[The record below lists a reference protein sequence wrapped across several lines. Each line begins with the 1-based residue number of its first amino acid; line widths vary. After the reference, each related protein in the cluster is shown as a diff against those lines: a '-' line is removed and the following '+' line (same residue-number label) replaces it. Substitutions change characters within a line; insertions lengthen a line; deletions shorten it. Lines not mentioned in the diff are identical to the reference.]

1 MFLRQ
6 FEYLIALEKE
16 GHFGRAAERCHV
28 SQPSLSSAL
37 QQLEAELD
45 VPIIL
50 RHHRYEGFTPEGER
64 VVSWAK
70 RLLADKKSM
79 VEELAIMRSNLNGRL
94 RIGAM
99 PTSSP
104 VLPKINQLFSAL
116 YPSVDVDIQFLGSD
130 KLINELRNFELDV
143 GITYLE
149 GSSLN
154 KLNTV
159 TLYEEQLSLMIP
171 KKMLPMKQD
180 SITWAQAAELPLG
193 LLSPNMRER
202 EVMDEA
208 FQNVGQDPSPQL
220 ECNSIFQLAFHVMQ
234 GDIAT
239 IVPNGFSKTNDAFPG
254 TREVSLTSPVLSKP
268 VGLVWEKVTPP
279 LPMAQAMA
287 DLLIE
292 SREEIFAAVGKSE
305 DSKISRQK
313 EVA

>member
-6 FEYLIALEKE
+6 FEYLIALEQE

-37 QQLEAELD
+37 QQLEEELD

-50 RHHRYEGFTPEGER
+50 RHQRYQGLTPEGER

-70 RLLADKKSM
+70 RLLADRKSM
-79 VEELAIMRSNLNGRL
+79 LEELAIMRRNLNGRI
-94 RIGAM
+94 RVGAM

-104 VLPKINQLFSAL
+104 VLPRINQLFSDL
-116 YPSVDVDIQFLGSD
+116 YPSVEVDIQFLGSD

-149 GSSLN
+149 GTSLK
-154 KLNTV
+154 KLNTMV
-159 TLYEEQLSLMIP
+159 LYEEQLSLMIP
-171 KKMLPMKQD
+171 ENMIPAKQK
-180 SITWAQAAELPLG
+180 SLSWAQAAELRLG

-202 EVMDEA
+202 EVMNEA
-208 FQNVGQDPSPQL
+208 FESVGCSPAPKL

-239 IVPNGFSKTNDAFPG
+239 IVPNGFSRANDAFPG
-254 TREVSLTSPVLSKP
+254 TREIELTDPVVSKP
-268 VGLVWEKVTPP
+268 VGLIWEKVVPP

-287 DLLIE
+287 DLLSE
-292 SREEIFAAVGKSE
+292 AGEEIRATLD
-305 DSKISRQK
+305 DSIEPKVDQRKQ
-313 EVA
+313 VA

>member
-50 RHHRYEGFTPEGER
+50 RHQRYQGFTPEGER

-70 RLLADKKSM
+70 RLLADRKSM
-79 VEELAIMRSNLNGRL
+79 LEELAIMRRNLTGRI

-104 VLPKINQLFSAL
+104 VLPRINQLFSAL
-116 YPSVDVDIQFLGSD
+116 YPSVEVDIQFLGSD
-130 KLINELRNFELDV
+130 KLINELHNFELDV

-149 GSSLN
+149 GTSLK
-154 KLNTV
+154 KLNTMV
-159 TLYEEQLSLMIP
+159 LYEEQLSLMIP
-171 KKMLPMKQD
+171 QKMLSEKQK
-180 SITWAQAAELPLG
+180 SISWAQAAELRLG

-208 FQNVGQDPSPQL
+208 FERVGCNPTPNL

-239 IVPNGFSKTNDAFPG
+239 IVPNGFSRTNDAFPG
-254 TREVSLTSPVLSKP
+254 TREIELVDPVISKP
-268 VGLVWEKVTPP
+268 VGLIWEKVVPP
-279 LPMAQAMA
+279 PPMAQAMA
-287 DLLIE
+287 DLLSDAGHEIRVTFGDTAE
-292 SREEIFAAVGKSE
+292 REEASQ
-305 DSKISRQK
+305 RQ
-313 EVA
+313 VA

>member
-50 RHHRYEGFTPEGER
+50 RHQRYQGFTPEGER
-64 VVSWAK
+64 VVGWAK
-70 RLLADKKSM
+70 RLLADRKSM
-79 VEELAIMRSNLNGRL
+79 LEELAIMRRNLTGRIRL
-94 RIGAM
+94 GAM

-104 VLPKINQLFSAL
+104 VLPRINQLFSAL
-116 YPSVDVDIQFLGSD
+116 YPSVEVDIQFLGSD
-130 KLINELRNFELDV
+130 KLINELHNFELDV

-149 GSSLN
+149 GTSLK
-154 KLNTV
+154 KLNTMV
-159 TLYEEQLSLMIP
+159 LYEEQLSLMIP
-171 KKMLPMKQD
+171 QKMLPAKQK
-180 SITWAQAAELPLG
+180 SISWAQAAELHLG
-193 LLSPNMRER
+193 LLSPTMRER

-208 FQNVGQDPSPQL
+208 FECVGCNPTPNL

-239 IVPNGFSKTNDAFPG
+239 IVPNGFSRTNDAFPG
-254 TREVSLTSPVLSKP
+254 TREIELVDPVISKP
-268 VGLVWEKVTPP
+268 VGLIWEKVVPP

-287 DLLIE
+287 DLLSE
-292 SREEIFAAVGKSE
+292 AGHEIRATFG
-305 DSKISRQK
+305 DSAEQK
-313 EVA
+313 EAGQRQVA

>member
-50 RHHRYEGFTPEGER
+50 RHQRYQGFTPEGER

-79 VEELAIMRSNLNGRL
+79 IEELAIMRSNLNGRL

-104 VLPKINQLFSAL
+104 ILPKINQLFSSL
-116 YPSVDVDIQFLGSD
+116 YPSVEVDIQFLGSD

-143 GITYLE
+143 CITYLE
-149 GSSLN
+149 RSSL
-154 KLNTV
+154 
-159 TLYEEQLSLMIP
+159 
-171 KKMLPMKQD
+171 
-180 SITWAQAAELPLG
+180 
-193 LLSPNMRER
+193 
-202 EVMDEA
+202 
-208 FQNVGQDPSPQL
+208 
-220 ECNSIFQLAFHVMQ
+220 
-234 GDIAT
+234 
-239 IVPNGFSKTNDAFPG
+239 
-254 TREVSLTSPVLSKP
+254 
-268 VGLVWEKVTPP
+268 
-279 LPMAQAMA
+279 
-287 DLLIE
+287 
-292 SREEIFAAVGKSE
+292 KS
-305 DSKISRQK
+305 
-313 EVA
+313 

>member
-6 FEYLIALEKE
+6 FEYLIALEQE

-50 RHHRYEGFTPEGER
+50 RHQRYQGFTPEGER

-79 VEELAIMRSNLNGRL
+79 IEELAIMRRNLNGRI

-104 VLPKINQLFSAL
+104 VLPRINRLFSSL
-116 YPSVDVDIQFLGSD
+116 YPLVDVDIQFLGSD

-149 GSSLN
+149 GFSLK
-154 KLNTV
+154 KLNTMS
-159 TLYEEQLSLMIP
+159 LYEEQLSLMVP
-171 KKMLPMKQD
+171 TNMLPKD
-180 SITWAQAAELPLG
+180 RSSLSWAEAAELRLG
-193 LLSPNMRER
+193 LLTPNMRER

-208 FQNVGQDPSPQL
+208 FDSVGCKPSPQL

-239 IVPNGFSKTNDAFPG
+239 IVPKGFSETNNAFPG
-254 TREVSLTSPVLSKP
+254 TREVLLTDPIVSKP
-268 VGLVWEKVTPP
+268 VGLIWEKVSPP

-287 DLLIE
+287 DLLGE
-292 SREEIFAAVGKSE
+292 SMDELFATAGASTKTARGKS
-305 DSKISRQK
+305 KQ
-313 EVA
+313 VA

>member
-1 MFLRQ
+1 MFIRQ
-6 FEYLIALEKE
+6 FEYLIALEQE

-50 RHHRYEGFTPEGER
+50 RHQRYQGFTPEGER

-70 RLLADKKSM
+70 RLLADRKSM
-79 VEELAIMRSNLNGRL
+79 LEELAIMRRNLNGRI
-94 RIGAM
+94 RVGAM

-104 VLPKINQLFSAL
+104 VLPRINQLFSDS
-116 YPSVDVDIQFLGSD
+116 YPSVEVDIQFLGSD

-149 GSSLN
+149 GASLK
-154 KLNTV
+154 KLNTMV
-159 TLYEEQLSLMIP
+159 LYEEQLSLMIP
-171 KKMLPMKQD
+171 ESMIPAKQK
-180 SITWAQAAELPLG
+180 SISWAQAAELRLG

-202 EVMDEA
+202 EVMNEA
-208 FQNVGQDPSPQL
+208 FESVGCSPAPKL

-239 IVPNGFSKTNDAFPG
+239 IVPNGFSRANDAFPG
-254 TREVSLTSPVLSKP
+254 TREIELTDPVVSKP
-268 VGLVWEKVTPP
+268 VGLIWEKVVPP

-287 DLLIE
+287 DLLSE
-292 SREEIFAAVGKSE
+292 AGEEIRATLD
-305 DSKISRQK
+305 DSIEQK
-313 EVA
+313 VAQRKQVA

>member
-6 FEYLIALEKE
+6 FEYLIALEQE

-50 RHHRYEGFTPEGER
+50 RHQRYQGFTPEGER

-70 RLLADKKSM
+70 RLLADRKSM
-79 VEELAIMRSNLNGRL
+79 LEELAIMRRNLNGRI
-94 RIGAM
+94 RVGAM

-104 VLPKINQLFSAL
+104 VLPRINQLFSDL
-116 YPSVDVDIQFLGSD
+116 YPSVEVDIQFLGSD

-149 GSSLN
+149 GASLK
-154 KLNTV
+154 KLNTMV
-159 TLYEEQLSLMIP
+159 LYEEQLSLMIP
-171 KKMLPMKQD
+171 ESMIPAKQKRI
-180 SITWAQAAELPLG
+180 SWAQAAELRLG
-193 LLSPNMRER
+193 LLSPTMRER

-208 FQNVGQDPSPQL
+208 FQSVGCSPAPKL

-239 IVPNGFSKTNDAFPG
+239 IVPNGFSRANDAFPG
-254 TREVSLTSPVLSKP
+254 TREIELADPVVSKP
-268 VGLVWEKVTPP
+268 VGLIWEKVVPP

-287 DLLIE
+287 DLLSE
-292 SREEIFAAVGKSE
+292 VGEEIQATLG
-305 DSKISRQK
+305 DSLEHK
-313 EVA
+313 VAGPKQVA

>member
-50 RHHRYEGFTPEGER
+50 RHQRYQGFTPEGER

-104 VLPKINQLFSAL
+104 VLPKINQLFSVL

-305 DSKISRQK
+305 SSKISRQK

>member
-50 RHHRYEGFTPEGER
+50 RHQRYQGFTPEGER

-70 RLLADKKSM
+70 RLLADRKSM
-79 VEELAIMRSNLNGRL
+79 LEELAIMRRNLTGRI

-104 VLPKINQLFSAL
+104 ILPRVNQLFSAL
-116 YPSVDVDIQFLGSD
+116 YPSVEVDIQFLGSD
-130 KLINELRNFELDV
+130 KLINELHNFELDV

-149 GSSLN
+149 GTSLK
-154 KLNTV
+154 KLNTMV
-159 TLYEEQLSLMIP
+159 LYEEQLSLMIP
-171 KKMLPMKQD
+171 QKMLPAKQK
-180 SITWAQAAELPLG
+180 SISWAQAAELHLG
-193 LLSPNMRER
+193 LLSPTMRER

-208 FQNVGQDPSPQL
+208 FEHVGCNPTPNL

-239 IVPNGFSKTNDAFPG
+239 IVPNGFSRTNDAFPG
-254 TREVSLTSPVLSKP
+254 TREIELVDPVVSKP
-268 VGLVWEKVTPP
+268 VGLIWEKVIPP

-287 DLLIE
+287 DLLSE
-292 SREEIFAAVGKSE
+292 ASHEIRATFGDTAE
-305 DSKISRQK
+305 QK
-313 EVA
+313 EASQRQVA

>member
-6 FEYLIALEKE
+6 FEYLIALEQE

-50 RHHRYEGFTPEGER
+50 RHQRYQGFTPEGER

-70 RLLADKKSM
+70 RLLADRKSM
-79 VEELAIMRSNLNGRL
+79 LEELAIMRRNLNGRI
-94 RIGAM
+94 RVGAM

-104 VLPKINQLFSAL
+104 VLPRISQLFSDL
-116 YPSVDVDIQFLGSD
+116 YPSVEVDIQFLGSD

-149 GSSLN
+149 GTSLK
-154 KLNTV
+154 KLNTMV
-159 TLYEEQLSLMIP
+159 LYEEQLSLMIP
-171 KKMLPMKQD
+171 KDMLPAKQK
-180 SITWAQAAELPLG
+180 SIDWAQAAELRLG
-193 LLSPNMRER
+193 LLSPTMRER
-202 EVMDEA
+202 EVMNEA
-208 FQNVGQDPSPQL
+208 FQSVGCSPAPQL

-239 IVPNGFSKTNDAFPG
+239 IVPNGFSRTNDAFPG
-254 TREVSLTSPVLSKP
+254 TRELKLTDPVVSKP
-268 VGLVWEKVTPP
+268 VGLIWEKVVPP

-287 DLLIE
+287 DLLSE
-292 SREEIFAAVGKSE
+292 AEEEIRATFDHSVEREVA
-305 DSKISRQK
+305 RQK
-313 EVA
+313 QVA

>member
-6 FEYLIALEKE
+6 FEYLIALEQE

-50 RHHRYEGFTPEGER
+50 RHQRYQGFTPEGER

-70 RLLADKKSM
+70 RLLADRKSM
-79 VEELAIMRSNLNGRL
+79 LEELAIMRRNLNGRI
-94 RIGAM
+94 RVGAM

-104 VLPKINQLFSAL
+104 VLPQINQLFSDL
-116 YPSVDVDIQFLGSD
+116 YPSVEVDIQFLGSD

-149 GSSLN
+149 GTSLK
-154 KLNTV
+154 KLNTMA
-159 TLYEEQLSLMIP
+159 LYEEQLSLMIP
-171 KKMLPMKQD
+171 ESMIPAKQK
-180 SITWAQAAELPLG
+180 SISWAQAAELRLG
-193 LLSPNMRER
+193 LLSPTMRER

-208 FQNVGQDPSPQL
+208 FESVGCSPAPKL

-239 IVPNGFSKTNDAFPG
+239 IVPNGFSRANDAFPG
-254 TREVSLTSPVLSKP
+254 TREIELTDPVVSKP
-268 VGLVWEKVTPP
+268 VGLIWEKVVPP

-287 DLLIE
+287 DLLSE
-292 SREEIFAAVGKSE
+292 AGEEIRATLD
-305 DSKISRQK
+305 DSIEQK
-313 EVA
+313 VAQRKQVA

>member
-6 FEYLIALEKE
+6 FEYLIALEQE

-50 RHHRYEGFTPEGER
+50 RHQRYQGFTPEGER

-70 RLLADKKSM
+70 RLLADRKSM
-79 VEELAIMRSNLNGRL
+79 LEELAIMRRNLNGRI
-94 RIGAM
+94 RVGAM

-104 VLPKINQLFSAL
+104 VLPRISQLFSDL
-116 YPSVDVDIQFLGSD
+116 YPSVEVDIQFLGSD

-149 GSSLN
+149 GTSLK
-154 KLNTV
+154 KLNTMV
-159 TLYEEQLSLMIP
+159 LYEEQLSLMIP
-171 KKMLPMKQD
+171 KDMLPAKQK
-180 SITWAQAAELPLG
+180 SIDWAQAAELRLG
-193 LLSPNMRER
+193 LLSPTMRER
-202 EVMDEA
+202 EVMNEA
-208 FQNVGQDPSPQL
+208 FQSVGCSPAPKL

-239 IVPNGFSKTNDAFPG
+239 IVPNGFSQTNDAFPG
-254 TREVSLTSPVLSKP
+254 TRELELTDPVVSKP
-268 VGLVWEKVTPP
+268 VGLIWEKVVPP

-287 DLLIE
+287 DLLSE
-292 SREEIFAAVGKSE
+292 AEEEIRSTFDHSVEREVA
-305 DSKISRQK
+305 RQK
-313 EVA
+313 QVA

>member
-50 RHHRYEGFTPEGER
+50 RHQRYQGFTPEGER

-305 DSKISRQK
+305 SPKISRQK

>member
-6 FEYLIALEKE
+6 FEYLIALEQE

-50 RHHRYEGFTPEGER
+50 RHQRYQGFTPEGER

-70 RLLADKKSM
+70 RLLADRKSM
-79 VEELAIMRSNLNGRL
+79 LEELAIMRRNLNGRI
-94 RIGAM
+94 RVGAM

-104 VLPKINQLFSAL
+104 VLPLINQLFSDL
-116 YPSVDVDIQFLGSD
+116 YPSVEVDIQFLGSD

-149 GSSLN
+149 GASLK
-154 KLNTV
+154 KLNTMV
-159 TLYEEQLSLMIP
+159 LYEEQLSLMIP
-171 KKMLPMKQD
+171 ESMIPAKQN
-180 SITWAQAAELPLG
+180 SISWAQAAELRLG
-193 LLSPNMRER
+193 LLSPTMRER

-208 FQNVGQDPSPQL
+208 FQSVGCSPAPKL

-239 IVPNGFSKTNDAFPG
+239 IVPNGFSRANDAFPG
-254 TREVSLTSPVLSKP
+254 TREIELTDPVVSKP
-268 VGLVWEKVTPP
+268 VGLIWEKVVPP

-287 DLLIE
+287 DLLSE
-292 SREEIFAAVGKSE
+292 ASEEIQAILG
-305 DSKISRQK
+305 DSLEQK
-313 EVA
+313 VSGRKQVA

>member
-6 FEYLIALEKE
+6 FEYLIALEQE

-50 RHHRYEGFTPEGER
+50 RHQRYQGFTPEGER

-70 RLLADKKSM
+70 RLLADRKSM
-79 VEELAIMRSNLNGRL
+79 LEELAIMRRNLNGRS
-94 RIGAM
+94 RGGAM

-104 VLPKINQLFSAL
+104 VLPRISQLFSDL
-116 YPSVDVDIQFLGSD
+116 YPSVEVDIQFLGSD

-149 GSSLN
+149 GTSLK
-154 KLNTV
+154 KLNTMV
-159 TLYEEQLSLMIP
+159 LYEEQLSLMIP
-171 KKMLPMKQD
+171 KDMLPAKQK
-180 SITWAQAAELPLG
+180 SIDWAQAAELRLG
-193 LLSPNMRER
+193 LLSPTMRER

-208 FQNVGQDPSPQL
+208 FQSVGCSPAPQL

-239 IVPNGFSKTNDAFPG
+239 IVPNGFSRTNDAFPG
-254 TREVSLTSPVLSKP
+254 TRELKLTGPVVSKP
-268 VGLVWEKVTPP
+268 VGLIWEKVVPP

-287 DLLIE
+287 DLLSE
-292 SREEIFAAVGKSE
+292 AEEEIRSTFDHSVEREVA
-305 DSKISRQK
+305 RQK
-313 EVA
+313 QVA

>member
-50 RHHRYEGFTPEGER
+50 RHQRYQGFTPEGER

-70 RLLADKKSM
+70 RLLADRKSM
-79 VEELAIMRSNLNGRL
+79 LEELAIMRRNLTGRI

-104 VLPKINQLFSAL
+104 VLPRINQLFSAL
-116 YPSVDVDIQFLGSD
+116 YPSVEVDIQFLGSD
-130 KLINELRNFELDV
+130 KLINELHNFELDV

-149 GSSLN
+149 GTSLK
-154 KLNTV
+154 KLNTMV
-159 TLYEEQLSLMIP
+159 LYEEQLSLMIP
-171 KKMLPMKQD
+171 QKMLSEKQK
-180 SITWAQAAELPLG
+180 SISWAQAAELRLG
-193 LLSPNMRER
+193 LLSPTMRER

-208 FQNVGQDPSPQL
+208 FERVGCNPTPNL

-239 IVPNGFSKTNDAFPG
+239 IVPNGFSRTNDAFPG
-254 TREVSLTSPVLSKP
+254 TREIELVEPVISKP
-268 VGLVWEKVTPP
+268 VGLIWEKVVPP

-287 DLLIE
+287 DLLSDAGHEIRATFGDTAE
-292 SREEIFAAVGKSE
+292 REEAS
-305 DSKISRQK
+305 QK
-313 EVA
+313 QVA